1 MADSM
6 DLVQA
11 RVQEELARNLA
22 NATHRQSGISE
33 FFCLS
38 CGEEIPEARR
48 RAISSVQRCVTCQEI
63 SELRTVHYK
72 KEALRNE

>member
-6 DLVQA
+6 DLVQQ
-11 RVQEELARNLA
+11 RVQEELARNLE
-22 NATHRQSGISE
+22 NAIHRPSGASE

-48 RAISSVQRCVTCQEI
+48 RVLPGVDLCVTCKEI
-63 SELRTVHYK
+63 SELKSPHYK
-72 KEALRNE
+72 GGAL

>member
-6 DLVQA
+6 DLVQQ

-22 NATHRQSGISE
+22 NATHRPSGASE

-48 RAISSVQRCVTCQEI
+48 RVLPGVDLCVTCKEI
-63 SELRTVHYK
+63 SELKTTHYK
-72 KEALRNE
+72 GGTL

>member
-6 DLVQA
+6 DMVQQ

-22 NATHRQSGISE
+22 NATHRPAGASE

-38 CGEEIPEARR
+38 CGEEIPERR
-48 RAISSVQRCVTCQEI
+48 RRVLPGVSLCVTCKEI
-63 SELRTVHYK
+63 SELKNAHYK
-72 KEALRNE
+72 GGAV

>member
-6 DLVQA
+6 DLVQQ

-22 NATHRQSGISE
+22 TAIHRPTGASE

-38 CGEEIPEARR
+38 CDVAIPEARR
-48 RAISSVQRCVTCQEI
+48 RALPGVELCVACKEI
-63 SELRTVHYK
+63 SELKGRHYQGGI
-72 KEALRNE
+72 

>member
-6 DLVQA
+6 DMVQQ

-22 NATHRQSGISE
+22 NATHRPAGASE

-38 CGEEIPEARR
+38 CGEAIPELRR
-48 RAISSVQRCVTCQEI
+48 RALPGVSLCVTCQDINE
-63 SELRTVHYK
+63 RKAAHYRK
-72 KEALRNE
+72 GE

>member
-6 DLVQA
+6 DLVQQ

-22 NATHRQSGISE
+22 NATHRPAGASE

-38 CGEEIPEARR
+38 CGEEIPEKRR
-48 RAISSVQRCVTCQEI
+48 RALPGVCLCVTCKEV
-63 SELRTVHYK
+63 SEFKSAHYK
-72 KEALRNE
+72 GAAL

>member
-6 DLVQA
+6 DLVQQ

-22 NATHRQSGISE
+22 NATHRPSGASE

-38 CGEEIPEARR
+38 CGVEIPEERR
-48 RAISSVQRCVTCQEI
+48 RVLPGVDLCVTCKEI
-63 SELRTVHYK
+63 SELKNTHYK
-72 KEALRNE
+72 WGAL

>member
-6 DLVQA
+6 DMVQQ

-22 NATHRQSGISE
+22 NATHRPAGASE

-38 CGEEIPEARR
+38 CGEAIPELRR
-48 RAISSVQRCVTCQEI
+48 RALPGVSLCVTCKEI
-63 SELRTVHYK
+63 SELKSVHYK
-72 KEALRNE
+72 GAAL

>member
-6 DLVQA
+6 DLVQQ

-22 NATHRQSGISE
+22 NATHRPAGASK

-38 CGEEIPEARR
+38 CGEEIPEQRR
-48 RAISSVQRCVTCQEI
+48 RALPGVSLCVTCQDINE
-63 SELRTVHYK
+63 RRAAHYRK
-72 KEALRNE
+72 GE

>member
-6 DLVQA
+6 DMVQQ

-22 NATHRQSGISE
+22 NATHRPTGASE

-38 CGEEIPEARR
+38 CGEEIPEKRR
-48 RAISSVQRCVTCQEI
+48 RALPGVY
-63 SELRTVHYK
+63 RTAAAAEPGRWPPAGPPAH
-72 KEALRNE
+72 AG

>member
-6 DLVQA
+6 DLVQQ
-11 RVQEELARNLA
+11 RVQEELARNLTTA
-22 NATHRQSGISE
+22 IHRPAGASE

-48 RAISSVQRCVTCQEI
+48 RALPGVELCVTCKEI
-63 SELRTVHYK
+63 SELKGIHCKVG
-72 KEALRNE
+72 AL

>member
-6 DLVQA
+6 DLVQQ

-22 NATHRQSGISE
+22 NATHRPAGASE

-38 CGEEIPEARR
+38 CGEQIPE
-48 RAISSVQRCVTCQEI
+48 
-63 SELRTVHYK
+63 
-72 KEALRNE
+72 

>member
-6 DLVQA
+6 DMVQQ

-22 NATHRQSGISE
+22 NATHRPAGASE

-38 CGEEIPEARR
+38 CGEAIPELRR
-48 RAISSVQRCVTCQEI
+48 RALPGVSLCVTCQDINE
-63 SELRTVHYK
+63 RMAAHYRK
-72 KEALRNE
+72 GE